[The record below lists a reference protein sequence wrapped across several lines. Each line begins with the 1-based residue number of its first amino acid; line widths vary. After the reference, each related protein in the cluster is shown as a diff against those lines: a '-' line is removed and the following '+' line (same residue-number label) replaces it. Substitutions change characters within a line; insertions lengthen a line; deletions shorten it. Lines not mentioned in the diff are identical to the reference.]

1 MTINIPFRFAGKEV
15 VVCGD
20 GHCDSPGSS
29 AKYCTYTIMDSESG
43 TILHFET
50 VDKREVNFKS
60 PNMELEGLKRCLL
73 FLQSHC
79 IKVSE
84 ITTDA
89 STSIISFLGKSLVK
103 IVLHVHVHVATSH
116 PEVFHSLDVWHKA
129 KKLRK
134 ALN

>member
-1 MTINIPFRFAGKEV
+1 
-15 VVCGD
+15 
-20 GHCDSPGSS
+20 
-29 AKYCTYTIMDSESG
+29 
-43 TILHFET
+43 
-50 VDKREVNFKS
+50 
-60 PNMELEGLKRCLL
+60 MELEGLKRCLL
-73 FLQSHC
+73 FLQSHG

-134 ALN
+134 ALNKVIKIDKYYV